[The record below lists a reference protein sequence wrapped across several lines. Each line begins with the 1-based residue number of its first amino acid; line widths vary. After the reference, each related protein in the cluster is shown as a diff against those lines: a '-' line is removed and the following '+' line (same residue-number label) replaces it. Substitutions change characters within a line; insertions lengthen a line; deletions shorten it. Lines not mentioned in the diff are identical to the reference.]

1 MFNSS
6 IIEKNI
12 IDINIKSYQAQLIY
26 TTGNLFIE
34 YIQKFKKNKNKKL
47 NPDKIICEIID
58 LKKNTTIYGE
68 AYNNNINFILNLHY
82 KSFLYQYFIQFD
94 SSAQINLKNE
104 KEKSCLISLLTQN
117 QIKFDLL
124 KALNP
129 FIIRIDFKTKYKA
142 CTFLDCPISI
152 FNEKIIFKKKLKNEE
167 IFLNSDRLYQK
178 RTILS
183 FLFKHERMT
192 HVKKILNKSEIDF
205 EKSPTI
211 YYNFEKNKYF
221 LLKTIEEQLPEIG
234 DSFEFLISDG
244 NIDLIENIFK
254 SYNTDI
260 NLNKLY
266 QTNIWTEETNDNL
279 IKVLKEIQ
287 LSIKKYLNK
296 NYAKDMVELLNEYPK
311 GRYVFLRNNIMDYKQ
326 KK

>member
-1 MFNSS
+1 MTKIYESLKNIEFSDFVKNINNNLDEKDIFIYNQYYKYLFLKNCCYIEITEKIFPEFSNLNIDLLNLCLFNSS

-221 LLKTIEEQLPEIG
+221 LLKTIEGIH
-234 DSFEFLISDG
+234 
-244 NIDLIENIFK
+244 
-254 SYNTDI
+254 TI
-260 NLNKLY
+260 NFTCNGW
-266 QTNIWTEETNDNL
+266 NVEC
-279 IKVLKEIQ
+279 
-287 LSIKKYLNK
+287 SI
-296 NYAKDMVELLNEYPK
+296 
-311 GRYVFLRNNIMDYKQ
+311 
-326 KK
+326 